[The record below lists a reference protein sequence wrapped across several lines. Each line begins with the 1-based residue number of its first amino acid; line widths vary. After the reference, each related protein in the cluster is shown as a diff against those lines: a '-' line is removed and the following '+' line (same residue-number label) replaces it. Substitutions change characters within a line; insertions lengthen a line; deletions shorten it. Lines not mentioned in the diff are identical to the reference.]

1 MSVHQQSATLRRAWS
16 ADLTP
21 AGLYALLRLRTSIFV
36 IEQDCPFQELDGLDL
51 LDTTRHFWL
60 ETDSAT
66 EPIACLRLLEE
77 ADGFRIGRVCTVKD
91 LRGRGLSRRLM
102 EAALAEVGKASCV
115 LDAQVQAQGFYAS
128 FGFRPEGEPYLEDDI
143 PHITM
148 RRPAR

>member
-1 MSVHQQSATLRRAWS
+1 MSVYQQSATLRRAWA

-21 AGLYALLRLRTSIFV
+21 ARLYALLRLRVAIFV
-36 IEQDCPFQELDGLDL
+36 VEQKAAYEELDGLDL

-77 ADGFRIGRVCTVKD
+77 SDGFRIGRVCTRRA

-102 EAALAEVGKASCV
+102 EAALAEVGQTACV
-115 LDAQVQAQGFYAS
+115 LEAQVQAQGFYAG
-128 FGFRPEGEPYLEDDI
+128 FGFVPEGDTYLEDDI
-143 PHITM
+143 PHVTM